1 MTNYLNE
8 SDLQAPDKP
17 KYLDEKELFSAPKGY
32 LDEDELFGRKKERS
46 LAGDVAVNI
55 GRGIADTGELAGQAL
70 KTAGAEKAGQWL
82 VDKSKA
88 AQDSKALAPDA
99 SEQEGEGF
107 VKRGVMGGIRS
118 FMPSLASAGSGAL
131 AGGAVGTAIGG
142 PVGTVAGGIVG
153 AGLGA
158 LGLFG
163 AGVYGKE
170 KDAYLEKNPDDTLG
184 AHRYALGQ
192 AAIEGGI
199 EAVAT
204 PIEILAGLATGGTGK
219 TLTQPVKQTVKQ
231 LLRVGP
237 KQIAK
242 NYAKTIGIE
251 TGTEMLQSGLG
262 NEWAKKYG
270 MAEGATQEAI
280 LESIIPAVTMSLL
293 FGTGVQGYNLNERRK
308 IKNAIE
314 SGEADPTQRA
324 EAADFVHRELLK
336 DDAELAE
343 AWKNYSQAAIDSGQD
358 IDIDEDF
365 ANYASAKIEAEKTGA
380 GPIQK
385 AADQAPPVGI
395 DAIPSMGEVPEFT
408 DNTETDI
415 DRERLGATS
424 VAAVREE
431 HGEKVAAQVR
441 KAKANGE
448 SITIEEAKKRAE
460 PPKIDKK
467 QERKD
472 LGITR
477 PQQRLLD
484 LLRAKGKPSRLL
496 DVKMDE
502 PNQKAMNGLIQ
513 KGLVQRNENG
523 TYEIGGTV
531 DTSASEQR
539 DLMYQFAETAQD
551 VQDQADARTRAY
563 RFEQMPGELEWQR
576 QEQAAREYNQ
586 GKNVKRSEDAHL
598 FPAFDKMVEEMK
610 GGYVSRSAQ
619 NQYGETSPTVSANP
633 DWIKQRTVKEYNKR
647 TGSDISI
654 SKEDVQTI
662 FNKVKNNRPLTNLQQ
677 KQYDYL
683 RSVAEKKI
691 NSDTELVRDNEFA
704 NIEKKGFT
712 LQEPETIAVGDLQK
726 GEEIVVVDDN
736 GIPDVLTNKGRDKDG
751 DIILQDGITMRVDEF
766 DTVDV
771 IGRRMTDKAK
781 FENQQRQ
788 AASQEVPE
796 GETQAQPAPAKS
808 APIIEEKPTDDAKPA
823 DTGEQSSKTVSQPV
837 QTEQTAQ
844 NEQPSD
850 LPSVG
855 TEPSSKAAPATP
867 PPKAEGGQR
876 SESSSSSKIDDFGE
890 KIGGA
895 KKDVWA
901 SFKDKM
907 GEVPDA
913 DIASE
918 PLSKIWP
925 KPDYQAMIDGGMDKG
940 VVALAR
946 ALRDAIPNKPRK
958 RVARWAELVKGLRD
972 IATSVVGQT
981 VSVAETRKLI
991 RESKNADIGAILDQ
1005 ADLYLEVGHGKSLAG
1020 IRVSAGQ
1027 YSMLNGVEYNP
1038 AKTIWTVEQQAK
1050 KTAFSSWPRILAQG
1064 NTKEDAIA
1072 DFKKKYEQLEINK
1085 PAERQVTFDIYSY
1098 RDKGK
1103 PGFYVGKKIGRNHI
1117 DIAGPFDTVKEAR
1130 QYKNDNHDTLID
1142 RLNKFKEIPRER
1154 RDTNEPRVGEDMR
1167 GGEDVT
1173 PEMFSEAFGFRGVE
1187 FGNWVEQKKRQEDLN
1202 NAYDSLMD
1210 MAAVIGINPNAISL
1224 NGQLGLAFGA
1234 RGSGGKDAAAAH
1246 YEPGKMVINL
1256 TKKSGAGSLGHEWW
1270 HAVDNYF
1277 ARMRKGH
1284 DGSYMTD
1291 ALDVSLSAKGSPYQ
1305 HKGEV
1310 RKEMVDAFGAVMR
1323 AIRGTAMKARAT
1335 VLDRKRTKQ
1344 YWTTKTE
1351 MSARAFESY
1360 LISKLHDQGASNDYL
1375 ANIVDEKTWKAAE
1388 SLGFELD
1395 DSYSYPTAGEIP
1407 AIRGAFDHFFS
1418 TIESRETD
1426 TGIELY
1432 APEAQPRTVWTENF
1446 PDAVLMAEYG
1456 AAQKHPDYR
1465 AAKENGDIGAAFRLV
1480 KSLISRSG
1488 INKIKSIVSKGNATI
1503 VTPVISEER
1512 HGKNMIPRAYADILA
1527 DEIGATA
1534 DVDIIHI
1541 NKVGRGGADGFH
1553 RLAAQPIFSG
1563 QVVSG
1568 REYIIVDDSLAQ
1580 GGTLASLKGY
1590 IESNG
1595 GKVVLFTALTGKQYS
1610 ARIVPKR
1617 ETLIALRKK
1626 YPALEEYWNEEF
1638 GYDFSRLTQSEAR
1651 YILKLKGQDANSI
1664 RDRISTLRESQG
1676 APENESPDSKGQGAV
1691 TGRTTL
1697 GALLKTA
1704 KRSRT
1709 ITGKLAQLM
1718 SDFIPASK
1726 LDIPVIINPKAKSFS
1741 YNPQTNTIT
1750 VRNPEQ
1756 YSTSLHEI
1764 VHAVTVRELN
1774 SGTREAREA
1783 LRKIKALMRNV
1794 APELVKRNL
1803 ISAELLSQV
1812 RDAKTSQAFKQMY
1825 PDSATNQYAYALL
1838 NEYEFLAQAF
1848 SSKEVQSILKD
1859 IRVERKGALVRA
1871 WDAFVDTVMRVLGIE
1886 ATHKD
1891 AFGEVVSIVA
1901 ELSQMEAG
1909 KAGKGTMEAAAWHGT
1924 PYRGIKKFSL
1934 DKIGTG
1940 EGAQAYGYG
1949 LYFTDKKEIA
1959 NWYKEGTTRVKDFY
1973 IDGKIDSG
1981 STRDR
1986 ASIALYKNK
1995 GNKRSALEQLKMYA
2009 GVSPEYYKDVIEYI
2023 ENDLPIGKV
2032 EERGGGLYKVEIP
2045 DDDVLLHWD
2054 KPLSK
2059 QPEKVREALDTIIEA
2074 ITGVPGEAMDT
2085 ITNGADFYHALA
2097 KVRENGLDA
2106 IGFRGGRVASSQEQ
2120 RAASEYLNSLGI
2132 KGIKYLD
2139 GTSRGKGE
2147 GSYNYVIFDDS
2158 AIEILEELY
2167 SPDSFAVDESVPLSA
2182 AMQRIQNLPAFKK
2195 WFGDS
2200 VVTVDGKPGSDPL
2213 VVYHGT
2219 NKDFSIFSK
2228 GVFGFHFGSSEQANN
2243 RAATNGIAEWRGG
2256 TGSKGRAVY
2265 PVYLS
2270 IKNPLRTLDAF
2281 GESGDKPVFLT
2292 NNLRKQGFVL
2302 NDGLSWEE
2310 VMEAIKKAGYDG
2322 IVYNN
2327 RSEGA
2332 GDSYIA
2338 FSPTQIKSI
2347 YNPGKWSTTNPDIM
2361 EAPEEAAQPP
2371 AKSRGGIIKQT
2382 LSDVLDTSYMK
2393 KRLADIKFIEKIFSS
2408 PDWTFRK
2415 SPAAWRLLNAQYDR
2429 MEDKH
2434 TLEKYLI
2441 GDFVQVFKEASKKF
2455 KTDYASAKKYL
2466 LEKDRTGETFRLQ
2479 RFSGFKVYDP
2489 DGKFVGNAE
2498 TQVAAYELSDAAWK
2512 MHKKTAP
2519 ETKRLKKDYRI
2530 DQGVWFHLVN
2540 EKGRTV
2546 ETHTDEAAAVI
2557 DMMDREGQKMKK
2569 DGYSERAV
2577 NLVRSYR
2584 EMTNRA
2590 FDKMVADLRK
2600 VQEETKEAGLDEP
2613 TVSVVDETKR
2623 WGVYEGNKLVASFQ
2637 TKEDAQQAG
2646 GRKHTIRMHRDAE
2659 IRKELKL
2666 SEVIAQ
2672 IADLRGSYF
2681 ARQRPRGAVIVRAE
2695 KGTDK
2700 VLLKTDML
2708 MVGDKY
2714 IDFETGAELKR
2725 PEGGKPL
2732 FNWLMGNVPGTV
2744 ARQMRQ
2750 LKAKG
2755 YEITIEKDTAMP
2767 ESVFDVAKLSSSI
2780 ASILDEAQ
2788 KKARGGADKAAVA
2801 EISKIITANVADVFK
2816 ARGYLS
2822 SRLKRQEDYWLGFE
2836 EDPLLSG
2843 TQYIRG
2849 LAAGIAKKEA
2859 AKKMLNIITGRDI
2872 TYNEWKEDNPTGTP
2886 DEYQEFVEKR
2896 KIDPTETPEIYREAM
2911 SFTRD
2916 MLRNQERIDRILGT
2930 MQGLA
2935 VIKFLGFRISSA
2947 AVNATNM
2954 VQAVPATISAQTGAT
2969 MRGALRGVSYAATQY
2984 GKLISGKGTMSAEDR
2999 AIYQEIIDR
3008 GWDQA
3013 QYNKEAAEI
3022 LMSRF
3027 GRAFDT
3033 FSEWSMK
3040 MFGAVEKANRATTI
3054 FAAYKE
3060 LKRNQ
3065 NKNRNTPNDT
3075 TLDNELLLKARAI
3088 SNDAH
3093 GVYGAATRP
3102 TWARGAWNPLRLP
3115 FTFAKFSQNY
3125 VMNMVK
3131 MGLDGHHKQA
3141 AYMLLSPGIL
3151 AGSGAT
3157 LATPV
3162 IVALAKALGLG
3173 GDDPEEEFYQWVED
3187 NFGSDRFAR
3196 HGIAGLAG
3204 VNLKGSLQINTPM
3217 PTRLSELFGAPQ
3229 AIVMDTIKG
3238 IDHYRKGEFYKG
3250 TEALLPTAVGT
3261 AFKAVRES
3269 TEGLS
3274 TGNYSP
3280 VYYGDDPVKADGLD
3294 ATLRFLSFNPAR
3306 ISGIRE
3312 KQWSERKVEQK
3323 YTERRTEIYAKL
3335 KRNYFFGSGDRAEI
3349 MKEVSRYNEMVKAS
3363 GMRWIPLITAQSIR
3377 SNLRRASRPSKKERM
3392 RE

>member
-1 MTNYLNE
+1 
-8 SDLQAPDKP
+8 
-17 KYLDEKELFSAPKGY
+17 
-32 LDEDELFGRKKERS
+32 
-46 LAGDVAVNI
+46 
-55 GRGIADTGELAGQAL
+55 
-70 KTAGAEKAGQWL
+70 
-82 VDKSKA
+82 
-88 AQDSKALAPDA
+88 
-99 SEQEGEGF
+99 
-107 VKRGVMGGIRS
+107 MGGVRS

-204 PIEILAGLATGGTGK
+204 PIEILTGLATGGTGK

-662 FNKVKNNRPLTNLQQ
+662 FNKVKNNRPLTNRQQ

-691 NSDTELVRDNEFA
+691 NSDTELVRDNEFS

-726 GEEIVVVDDN
+726 GEEIVVVDDK

-867 PPKAEGGQR
+867 PPKAEGWQR

-1335 VLDRKRTKQ
+1335 VLDRKRTEQ

-1395 DSYSYPTAGEIP
+1395 DSYPYPTAGEIP

-1563 QVVSG
+1563 PVVSG
-1568 REYIIVDDSLAQ
+1568 HEYIIVDDSLAQ

-1617 ETLIALRKK
+1617 ETLSALRKK
-1626 YPALEEYWNEEF
+1626 YPALEEYWNKEF

-1848 SSKEVQSILKD
+1848 SSKEVQSVLKD
-1859 IRVERKGALVRA
+1859 IKVERNGALVRA
-1871 WDAFVDTVMRVLGIE
+1871 WDAFIDTVMRVLGIE

-1901 ELSQMEAG
+1901 ELSQMGAG
-1909 KAGKGTMEAAAWHGT
+1909 KAAGME
-1924 PYRGIKKFSL
+1924 S
-1934 DKIGTG
+1934 
-1940 EGAQAYGYG
+1940 
-1949 LYFTDKKEIA
+1949 
-1959 NWYKEGTTRVKDFY
+1959 
-1973 IDGKIDSG
+1973 
-1981 STRDR
+1981 
-1986 ASIALYKNK
+1986 
-1995 GNKRSALEQLKMYA
+1995 
-2009 GVSPEYYKDVIEYI
+2009 VS
-2023 ENDLPIGKV
+2023 
-2032 EERGGGLYKVEIP
+2032 
-2045 DDDVLLHWD
+2045 
-2054 KPLSK
+2054 
-2059 QPEKVREALDTIIEA
+2059 
-2074 ITGVPGEAMDT
+2074 
-2085 ITNGADFYHALA
+2085 
-2097 KVRENGLDA
+2097 
-2106 IGFRGGRVASSQEQ
+2106 
-2120 RAASEYLNSLGI
+2120 
-2132 KGIKYLD
+2132 
-2139 GTSRGKGE
+2139 
-2147 GSYNYVIFDDS
+2147 
-2158 AIEILEELY
+2158 
-2167 SPDSFAVDESVPLSA
+2167 SFAVDDTVPLSA
-2182 AMQRIQNLPAFKK
+2182 AMQRIQNLPAFKR

-2200 VVTVDGKPGSDPL
+2200 KVVDENGEPL

-2219 NKDFSIFSK
+2219 ASDFT
-2228 GVFGFHFGSSEQANN
+2228 VFNVGLSGSVKYSDWG
-2243 RAATNGIAEWRGG
+2243 NGIYFTPSKWQADGYSEDARKDSDTTANKLWDEYEEKARGFG
-2256 TGSKGRAVY
+2256 TTPMNAAIDLGYGSEKYKELQEYYNRWSQRRREIEKQPNKVVSA
-2265 PVYLS
+2265 YLS
-2270 IKNPLRTLDAF
+2270 ISNPYLYTATSMTD
-2281 GESGDKPVFLT
+2281 P
-2292 NNLRKQGFVL
+2292 
-2302 NDGLSWEE
+2302 GLSDR
-2310 VMEAIKKAGYDG
+2310 AKSRGHDG
-2322 IVYNN
+2322 IIISREDGSIDEIV
-2327 RSEGA
+2327 
-2332 GDSYIA
+2332 A
-2338 FSPTQIKSI
+2338 FSPAQIKSI
-2347 YNPGKWSTTNPDIM
+2347 YNPGKWSPTNPDIM
-2361 EAPEEAAQPP
+2361 EAPEEAAQDVYEQNRNVNRNIKARAIRGVKKF
-2371 AKSRGGIIKQT
+2371 AKDIVGGI
-2382 LSDVLDTSYMK
+2382 D
-2393 KRLADIKFIEKIFSS
+2393 
-2408 PDWTFRK
+2408 
-2415 SPAAWRLLNAQYDR
+2415 
-2429 MEDKH
+2429 
-2434 TLEKYLI
+2434 KYLGASSTRLRNVSRKI
-2441 GDFVQVFKEASKKF
+2441 EAKVRRLDFQTNTRLQKDTKAVLPLLQKAQRGMDKNDFADW
-2455 KTDYASAKKYL
+2455 DYA
-2466 LEKDRTGETFRLQ
+2466 
-2479 RFSGFKVYDP
+2479 
-2489 DGKFVGNAE
+2489 
-2498 TQVAAYELSDAAWK
+2498 
-2512 MHKKTAP
+2512 
-2519 ETKRLKKDYRI
+2519 
-2530 DQGVWFHLVN
+2530 
-2540 EKGRTV
+2540 
-2546 ETHTDEAAAVI
+2546 
-2557 DMMDREGQKMKK
+2557 
-2569 DGYSERAV
+2569 
-2577 NLVRSYR
+2577 
-2584 EMTNRA
+2584 
-2590 FDKMVADLRK
+2590 RK
-2600 VQEETKEAGLDEP
+2600 
-2613 TVSVVDETKR
+2613 
-2623 WGVYEGNKLVASFQ
+2623 N
-2637 TKEDAQQAG
+2637 
-2646 GRKHTIRMHRDAE
+2646 
-2659 IRKELKL
+2659 
-2666 SEVIAQ
+2666 
-2672 IADLRGSYF
+2672 
-2681 ARQRPRGAVIVRAE
+2681 
-2695 KGTDK
+2695 
-2700 VLLKTDML
+2700 
-2708 MVGDKY
+2708 GD
-2714 IDFETGAELKR
+2714 
-2725 PEGGKPL
+2725 
-2732 FNWLMGNVPGTV
+2732 
-2744 ARQMRQ
+2744 
-2750 LKAKG
+2750 
-2755 YEITIEKDTAMP
+2755 
-2767 ESVFDVAKLSSSI
+2767 
-2780 ASILDEAQ
+2780 
-2788 KKARGGADKAAVA
+2788 
-2801 EISKIITANVADVFK
+2801 
-2816 ARGYLS
+2816 
-2822 SRLKRQEDYWLGFE
+2822 
-2836 EDPLLSG
+2836 
-2843 TQYIRG
+2843 
-2849 LAAGIAKKEA
+2849 
-2859 AKKMLNIITGRDI
+2859 
-2872 TYNEWKEDNPTGTP
+2872 
-2886 DEYQEFVEKR
+2886 KR
-2896 KIDPTETPEIYREAM
+2896 KIDELIRKYNLAGEYREY
-2911 SFTRD
+2911 RD
-2916 MLRNQERIDRILGT
+2916 VLNRIRDEANHVGMDVGFIHEYAPRVLKDPQGFLNHLGRGDDWPVISERLKEYARKHD
-2930 MQGLA
+2930 MQ
-2935 VIKFLGFRISSA
+2935 VEEMDA
-2947 AVNATNM
+2947 A
-2954 VQAVPATISAQTGAT
+2954 
-2969 MRGALRGVSYAATQY
+2969 
-2984 GKLISGKGTMSAEDR
+2984 
-2999 AIYQEIIDR
+2999 
-3008 GWDQA
+3008 
-3013 QYNKEAAEI
+3013 
-3022 LMSRF
+3022 
-3027 GRAFDT
+3027 
-3033 FSEWSMK
+3033 
-3040 MFGAVEKANRATTI
+3040 
-3054 FAAYKE
+3054 
-3060 LKRNQ
+3060 
-3065 NKNRNTPNDT
+3065 
-3075 TLDNELLLKARAI
+3075 LKADII
-3088 SNDAH
+3088 SN
-3093 GVYGAATRP
+3093 
-3102 TWARGAWNPLRLP
+3102 
-3115 FTFAKFSQNY
+3115 
-3125 VMNMVK
+3125 M
-3131 MGLDGHHKQA
+3131 
-3141 AYMLLSPGIL
+3141 
-3151 AGSGAT
+3151 
-3157 LATPV
+3157 
-3162 IVALAKALGLG
+3162 
-3173 GDDPEEEFYQWVED
+3173 
-3187 NFGSDRFAR
+3187 
-3196 HGIAGLAG
+3196 
-3204 VNLKGSLQINTPM
+3204 
-3217 PTRLSELFGAPQ
+3217 LFGAGGYIGTPGNVKERKLKDIPAELVQYYMDSDAALMHYLYNMRKHIEIRNFFGKIPKVIAGVRSNMRAAQTRLWAERRRRNPDQEKIDRYTENIREYQDILDKYRDERDYTEHIGAYVMELIENQEIDPDGEKTVVDVLRARFHEVGSRGLVQ
-3229 AIVMDTIKG
+3229 AYKSLSYIDTMGSPISALTQIGDMAWTVFENGWVPSLRAAARSIVGKSRITREDVG
-3238 IDHYRKGEFYKG
+3238 IDNIAQEFSDANSLSK
-3250 TEALLPTAVGT
+3250 AVSLV
-3261 AFKAVRES
+3261 FKAVGLEKIDSIGKES
-3269 TEGLS
+3269 MLNAALEKYQKRSHRDIARLRDELLPIFEMETESVISDLQDGDITDNVKLLVYSKLLDYQPVGLSEMPEMYLMAGNGRIFYMLKTFTIKQFDVYRRQIYHKVKNGTRKEKIEGIRNMVYLSMLFVLANGGADELKDWVLGRKTTFSDRLTDNVLRLFGVSKYITWQARTEGLGTAVAKQILPPFKFINS
-3274 TGNYSP
+3274 AYKDVATAGDGKGLYTTQSVPVLGKLAYWHMGRGKDNQRDIWEARFSQEKRRLNKIKDKVDRDGTLARKYAYELRRLKLINKIQADLNKKQSRINKLEDLERSGVDYS
-3280 VYYGDDPVKADGLD
+3280 
-3294 ATLRFLSFNPAR
+3294 AT
-3306 ISGIRE
+3306 
-3312 KQWSERKVEQK
+3312 KK
-3323 YTERRTEIYAKL
+3323 KL
-3335 KRNYFFGSGDRAEI
+3335 QQYRI
-3349 MKEVSRYNEMVKAS
+3349 MKMKQFLEQTRK
-3363 GMRWIPLITAQSIR
+3363 
-3377 SNLRRASRPSKKERM
+3377 
-3392 RE
+3392 